1 MTTIRLSHRL
11 APVFFVLLAVCPSVA
26 GAQDTLARAK
36 DFYASAA
43 YEEALQVLSNL
54 RGKASTVEATEVAA
68 YQVYCLVALGRSDEA
83 KNAIEAIV
91 RVDPLYRPS
100 ENQVSPRVRAFFEDV
115 RRPLLPDV
123 VGQFYAKAKEAFDR
137 KDMPVATA
145 GFDKVIMLLDEMG
158 GKDNQGV
165 ADLRTLAAGFRDL
178 AKAGAPPPPAPEP
191 PAKPQE
197 SNVAAEVMPLPSSG
211 APPQKATGPSAIYT
225 SADVDVRRPVATQQA
240 MPQWRPENLIEE
252 RTMFNGALEIVV
264 SEEGKVLSA
273 TLLKSVHRRYDA
285 ALLRA
290 AQDWTFRPATRNGKP
305 VKYRYSLAI
314 QLGR

>member
-1 MTTIRLSHRL
+1 MTTVRLSHRI
-11 APVFFVLLAVCPSVA
+11 APVFVALLAVCPAAAS
-26 GAQDTLARAK
+26 AQDTLARAK

-54 RGKASTVEATEVAA
+54 RGKSSPVDATEVAA

-100 ENQVSPRVRAFFEDV
+100 EAQVSPRVRTFFEDV
-115 RRPLLPDV
+115 RRPLLPEV
-123 VGQFYAKAKEAFDR
+123 VGQFYAKAKDAFDK
-137 KDMPVATA
+137 KDLPVATA
-145 GFDKVIMLLDEMG
+145 GFDKVIALLDEMG

-165 ADLRTLAAGFRDL
+165 ADLRTLAGGFRDL
-178 AKAGAPPPPAPEP
+178 ARAGAAPPPAPEP
-191 PAKPQE
+191 PPGPQAA
-197 SNVAAEVMPLPSSG
+197 NVVAEVAPLPASP
-211 APPQKATGPSAIYT
+211 APQKANGASTIYT
-225 SADVDVRRPVATQQA
+225 TGDADVRRPIAISQV

-252 RTMFNGALEIVV
+252 RTTFAGALELVIG
-264 SEEGKVLSA
+264 EDGKVLSA

-285 ALLRA
+285 VLLRA
-290 AQDWTFRPATRNGKP
+290 AQDWTFRPATRSGKP
-305 VKYRYSLAI
+305 VKYRYSLAV